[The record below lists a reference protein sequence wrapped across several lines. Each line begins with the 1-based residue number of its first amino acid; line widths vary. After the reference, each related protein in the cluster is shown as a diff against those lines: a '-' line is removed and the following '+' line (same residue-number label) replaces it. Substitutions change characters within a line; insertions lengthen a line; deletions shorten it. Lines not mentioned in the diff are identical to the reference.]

1 MHPSNYQLFQ
11 GTDYFHHPR
20 KILCGSSQAVPKPS
34 GHAYDFNH
42 HELVLHVL
50 NMYIDVAKEIGD
62 ANFLK
67 GVQVDGTD
75 LVISQRKVQLS
86 TFNKDS
92 TVSGLVPVAAIKL
105 GENEKKSDYFL
116 NAEGNWA
123 IPLDSRIGT
132 LTYNNVAYNDV
143 TSYVDARV

>member
-50 NMYIDVAKEIGD
+50 NMYKGKDQFSSVAQLCPTFCDPVNHSMPG
-62 ANFLK
+62 LP
-67 GVQVDGTD
+67 VQH
-75 LVISQRKVQLS
+75 QLP
-86 TFNKDS
+86 KD
-92 TVSGLVPVAAIKL
+92 K
-105 GENEKKSDYFL
+105 
-116 NAEGNWA
+116 
-123 IPLDSRIGT
+123 
-132 LTYNNVAYNDV
+132 
-143 TSYVDARV
+143 